1 MKAINDVMLMYQ
13 RNMTHTLRNL
23 VYVFV
28 NLFMPMLYLFLFMPL
43 LQNLGAVPGIPE
55 GETVQVFIPGLLVML
70 GIFGPIFVGFNVIDD
85 IRSGV
90 IERFLVTPVNRS
102 AILLGMILKDVTVYL
117 AQCLIIT
124 LIAIPMGLKL
134 NLLGFLLAL
143 PMYMLIAIT
152 MASMSYSL
160 GLILKIEDSLAP
172 ALNMIAMPVMLL
184 SGIML
189 PMILAPAW
197 LQTLAKLN
205 PLAYAVDASRML
217 FTGNYGN
224 DVIIEGYVL
233 MTILAILMF
242 KWATMSLGKMA
253 E

>member
-1 MKAINDVMLMYQ
+1 MKAINDVMLMYR

-152 MASMSYSL
+152 MASLSYSL

-233 MTILAILMF
+233 MTVLAILMF
-242 KWATMSLGKMA
+242 KWATVSLGKMA